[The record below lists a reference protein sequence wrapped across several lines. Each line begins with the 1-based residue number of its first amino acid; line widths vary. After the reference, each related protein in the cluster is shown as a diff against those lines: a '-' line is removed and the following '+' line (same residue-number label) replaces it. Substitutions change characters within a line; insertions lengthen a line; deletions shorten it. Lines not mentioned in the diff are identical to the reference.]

1 MSATVVQL
9 PTEGKGEGKRDLTT
23 AYREGNFMIGARTRD
38 ADVLIDD
45 DRCIPGIA
53 GGAQGFSIARVID
66 KRLRKSPPPSAPPPF
81 PPGKAPQPPPP
92 SLPPFPPGKAPSP
105 PPPPPA
111 RPPFPPGKAP
121 SSPPPPPARPPFPP
135 GMAPSPPPPAPSL
148 PPFPPGKAPSPP
160 PPAPS
165 LPPFPPGMAPSPPP
179 PAPSLPP
186 FPPGKAPSPPPPPPA
201 RPPFPPGKAPSSP
214 PPLTPPYEKLEKDP
228 HLHFAHGGRAD
239 FRGRDGQLYN
249 FFSAPNIAVNLRI
262 ENATFELHH
271 PDGSTLVVDGSFV
284 TEMHLTARVG
294 PTRQIWANFS
304 FWASEL
310 NENNWGYQVI
320 NGTCHGRRVR
330 IGKGKSKRC
339 EELTV
344 AVHMAHATFAA
355 GNWSFSVQGRPTYDL
370 IAGPEHR
377 LDIGFSIK
385 GDFAERF
392 RPHGIFGQSFSSIS
406 PLHGK
411 VDDYPH
417 SGHFVTSA
425 QARGS

>member
-9 PTEGKGEGKRDLTT
+9 PTEGKGEWGDLTT
-23 AYREGNFMIGARTRD
+23 AYQEGNFMIGARTRD

-121 SSPPPPPARPPFPP
+121 SSPPPP
-135 GMAPSPPPPAPSL
+135 SL
-148 PPFPPGKAPSPP
+148 PPFPPVKAPSPP
-160 PPAPS
+160 PPP
-165 LPPFPPGMAPSPPP
+165 
-179 PAPSLPP
+179 PSLPP

-201 RPPFPPGKAPSSP
+201 RPPFPPGKAPSPPPPPPSLPPFPPGMAPSP
-214 PPLTPPYEKLEKDP
+214 PPPPPSLYEKLEKDP

-262 ENATFELHH
+262 QNATFELHH

-294 PTRQIWANFS
+294 PTRQVWANFS

-310 NENNWGYQVI
+310 NENNWGYKVI
-320 NGTCHGRRVR
+320 NGTCQGRRVR

-392 RPHGIFGQSFSSIS
+392 RPHGIFGQSFSSVS

>member
-23 AYREGNFMIGARTRD
+23 AYQEGNFMIGARTRD

-66 KRLRKSPPPSAPPPF
+66 KRLRQSPPPSAPPPF

-121 SSPPPPPARPPFPP
+121 S
-135 GMAPSPPPPAPSL
+135 PS
-148 PPFPPGKAPSPP
+148 
-160 PPAPS
+160 
-165 LPPFPPGMAPSPPP
+165 
-179 PAPSLPP
+179 
-186 FPPGKAPSPPPPPPA
+186 
-201 RPPFPPGKAPSSP
+201 
-214 PPLTPPYEKLEKDP
+214 PPLTPPYEKLETYEKLEKDP

-262 ENATFELHH
+262 QNATFELHH

-294 PTRQIWANFS
+294 PTRQVWANFS

-310 NENNWGYQVI
+310 NENNWGYKVI
-320 NGTCHGRRVR
+320 NGTCQGRRVR

-392 RPHGIFGQSFSSIS
+392 RPHGIFGQSFSSVS

-425 QARGS
+425 QAQGS